1 MTQKEDHATVVTLF
15 CRKAPKSTLGR
26 VISTNFARET
36 EYLCVE

>member
-1 MTQKEDHATVVTLF
+1 MTQKEDHATAVTF